1 MIQTAGTL
9 VRQEGLWYGLV
20 QPGLL
25 ATCSRELVYSSL
37 RFSIY
42 PSLRRAF
49 QSISDRESTSFASF
63 LHKFGAGLVAGAV
76 GSSIAN
82 PADLLKIRMQAQAGR
97 LNAQGCFVNGQRA
110 GQKAPHRNTLNAL
123 TSAINGNGVRG
134 LYRGVSATC
143 LRSSLLTAGQL
154 SSYDHTKQLLKHNFP
169 SVNEGPLLHI
179 CCSVVSG
186 FVAATCAAPADR
198 IKTILMLDSRYTLK
212 SSILHLIKTEGIGG
226 FYRGWLPSYLRLAPH
241 FIIVS
246 HMKPLIL
253 FYFVVVAIK

>member
-1 MIQTAGTL
+1 MGVLQTAGTL
-9 VRQEGLWYGLV
+9 ARQEGLWYGLV

-42 PSLRRAF
+42 PSLRKAF
-49 QSISDRESTSFASF
+49 QTFGDQDSTSFVSF

-97 LNAQGCFVNGQRA
+97 LNANGCFVNGPKS
-110 GQKAPHRNTLNAL
+110 GEKAPHKNTLNAL
-123 TSAINGNGVRG
+123 SAAFNGNGLRG

-154 SSYDHTKQLLKHNFP
+154 SSYDHTKQLLKLNFP
-169 SVNEGPLLHI
+169 FITEGPVLHI

-198 IKTILMLDSRYTLK
+198 IKTILMLDSRHTLR
-212 SSILHLIKTEGIGG
+212 SSIEHLIKTEGLRG

-246 HMKPLIL
+246 QQKDNFR
-253 FYFVVVAIK
+253 FYFC

>member
-1 MIQTAGTL
+1 VVGTASRL
-9 VRQEGLWYGLV
+9 LRQEGLFHGLI
-20 QPGLL
+20 QPGML

-42 PSLRRAF
+42 PTLRRTF
-49 QSISDRESTSFASF
+49 QSKSGCCDSFSALSF
-63 LHKFGAGLVAGAV
+63 LHKFGAGLVAGAI

-97 LNAQGCFVNGQRA
+97 IDARGCFVNGPRA
-110 GQKAPHRNTLNAL
+110 GQPAPFRSTFDAL
-123 TSAINGNGVRG
+123 GRAIRERS

-154 SSYDHTKQLLKHNFP
+154 ASYDHGKQYLKRDFGFQ
-169 SVNEGPLLHI
+169 EGPALHVI
-179 CCSVVSG
+179 CSIFSG

-198 IKTILMLDSRYTLK
+198 IKTSMMLDSRFSLREAALLLYK
-212 SSILHLIKTEGIGG
+212 EEGARA
-226 FYRGWLPSYLRLAPH
+226 FFRGWLPSYLRLAPH

-246 HMKPLIL
+246 LVEFGMALL
-253 FYFVVVAIK
+253 SFFFC